1 MEYGNTGFYGFHGH
15 GHSNDLGLP
24 RRTELSEE
32 TLVGVAA
39 ADLRRW
45 AGINSAY
52 GGMDDDLKKAFL
64 AARTRVAA
72 MTGRAIAEAE
82 RIDYYGCWHST
93 LTLSGRPLDPAAV
106 VVHYLDE
113 GGDEQTV
120 AAADYEVDATARR
133 PAVRFGE
140 TPDHILHADSDN
152 PVRAVYARGG
162 EDDRSQVVVDQA
174 AQMAFEILVGAS
186 PRRSTWRDV
195 ERLARSAMPRSRRI
209 RSV

>member
-52 GGMDDDLKKAFL
+52 GGMDDDLEKAFL

-140 TPDHILHADSDN
+140 TPGPHPARRFGQPGEGGL
-152 PVRAVYARGG
+152 RARRRG
-162 EDDRSQVVVDQA
+162 RQVA
-174 AQMAFEILVGAS
+174 GG
-186 PRRSTWRDV
+186 RRPGGSNGF
-195 ERLARSAMPRSRRI
+195 
-209 RSV
+209 